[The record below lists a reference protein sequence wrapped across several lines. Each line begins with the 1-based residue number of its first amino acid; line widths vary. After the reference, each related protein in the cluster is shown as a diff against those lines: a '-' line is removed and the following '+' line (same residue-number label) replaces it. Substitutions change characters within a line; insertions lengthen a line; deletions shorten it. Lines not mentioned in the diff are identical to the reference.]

1 MCVVCHPLQF
11 PPETYEEEMA
21 QYVGLP
27 KEEVVA
33 LLRRG
38 SISFSRG
45 SSRFKGV
52 SRHHK
57 HRKWEARI
65 GGAGPDSR

>member
-1 MCVVCHPLQF
+1 
-11 PPETYEEEMA
+11 MA